1 MSSFWE
7 LSTGDT
13 AKSDGEYEVGGGN
26 FDPIPEKTQCLA
38 VIDEAKWDERSGARF
53 ISLRWSVLAPDVYK
67 NRKIYHKLW
76 VTDADPMAKDADKK
90 RDKAKLMLAAI
101 DGNAGKKLFASPDE
115 PTDQTLTD
123 CLSLKP
129 MLIMVMQWAI
139 KDAEGTEKK
148 GNWIGAVS
156 SKGATS
162 ATVAAPAKKAIVSDD
177 IPF

>member
-38 VIDEAKWDERSGARF
+38 VIDEAKWDEKEGARF

-76 VTDADPMAKDADKK
+76 VADADPMAKDADKK

-101 DGNAGKKLFASPDE
+101 DGNAGKKLFASQDE

-123 CLSLKP
+123 CLCLKP
-129 MLIMVMQWAI
+129 MQIMIMQWAI
-139 KDAEGTEKK
+139 KDATGTEKK

-156 SKGATS
+156 SKGGSAAAT
-162 ATVAAPAKKAIVSDD
+162 APSKKPIINDD